1 MAYLGKTYLDT
12 LYQPLNSN
20 LTTLAGIT
28 YSANVQT
35 LLGSADY
42 SAFRTSLGLVIGT
55 NVQAY
60 DTDLTTWAGLTPS
73 ANAQSLVT
81 AANYAAMRALLD
93 LEAGT
98 DFYSIAAANA
108 AFQPLDSDL
117 TTIAGLT
124 ATTDNFIVSVASAWA
139 SRTPAQV
146 RTTLG
151 LVIGTNVQAWDTD
164 LDTWATITPGTGV
177 ATALAIN
184 VGSVGAFITFNGA
197 LGTPSSGTVT
207 NLTGTAS
214 ININGTVGATTPA
227 AGTFTTATANSF
239 VPNAN
244 TVPSNG
250 LYLPAANTLGWAIN
264 SAAELQLTGTA
275 LSPAADGGSSLG
287 TTTLGWQNLFANTG
301 FVLNIENSDWV
312 ATHTAGILTIGT
324 GELRIASAGTNAT
337 SVITQGSTNTL
348 ANKTL
353 TASTNVIGGV
363 TMTLGSDAANDIY
376 YRNSSG
382 VLTRLANGTTGQFLA
397 ATTASAPSWGAP
409 SASLTVGSSAIS
421 GGATTRILYD
431 NAGVLGEY
439 TLTGTGTVVAMQT
452 APSFLT
458 SITTPSVLASSND
471 SGALGASGTAF
482 ADLFLASGGV
492 INFNAG
498 NATLTHSAA
507 LLTSNVNIAVPDEA
521 YGPTWD
527 GSVNTPTKNAIYDQ
541 IQATSYVHLVL
552 AGGFE

>member
-1 MAYLGKTYLDT
+1 MAYTSKAYLDT
-12 LYQPLNSN
+12 LYQPLSST

-28 YSANVQT
+28 YSANT
-35 LLGSADY
+35 
-42 SAFRTSLGLVIGT
+42 
-55 NVQAY
+55 
-60 DTDLTTWAGLTPS
+60 
-73 ANAQSLVT
+73 QSFL
-81 AANYAAMRALLD
+81 ASANYAAMRALLD

-98 DFYSIAAANA
+98 DFYSISAANA
-108 AFQPLDSDL
+108 AFQPLDTDL

-124 ATTDNFIVSVASAWA
+124 ATTDNFLVSVASAWA
-139 SRTPAQV
+139 SRTPTQV

-151 LVIGTNVQAWDTD
+151 LVVGTNVQAWDAD
-164 LDTWATITPGTGV
+164 LDTWATVTPGTGV

-184 VGSVGAFITFNGA
+184 VGSAGAFVTFNGA
-197 LGTPSSGTVT
+197 VGTPSSGTVT

-227 AGTFTTATANSF
+227 AGTFTTAIANSF

-324 GELRIASAGTNAT
+324 GELRISSAGTNAA

-376 YRNSSG
+376 YRNGSG

-397 ATTASAPSWGAP
+397 ATTGSAPSWGAP
-409 SASLTVGSSAIS
+409 AASLTVGSSAIS

-439 TLTGTGTVVAMQT
+439 TLTGTGTVVVMQT

-482 ADLFLASGGV
+482 SDLFLASGAV

-521 YGPTWD
+521 YGATWD
-527 GSVNTPTKNAIYDQ
+527 TSVNIPTKNAIYDQ
-541 IQATSYVHLVL
+541 IQAISYVHLVL